1 MMSNVSMP
9 AAGLGGAEFRVGRVL
24 GLALTV
30 LRRNFGKY
38 FIFGV
43 IIAIP
48 DFLSILQNGVVSFG
62 SQSVS
67 VEHRTSSVYLL
78 INILVLSLCQAAM
91 IYGAFQDIRGR
102 PFDLGTSIR
111 HGLGRFLPVL
121 GTAICNLIAISVGLV
136 LLVLPGL
143 ILMTMFLVA
152 IPACVVEGLGPFQS
166 LGRSSALTKGHRW
179 AAFAILLVPGL
190 VLGIGNFIVMAIG
203 GGIGGI
209 PGAAILSAVFVA
221 VTSPYQPLTAI
232 VAYHDLRAVKEG
244 LDIEQLAS
252 VFD

>member
-1 MMSNVSMP
+1 MSNVSMP

-24 GLALTV
+24 GQALAV

-62 SQSVS
+62 SQSVN
-67 VEHRTSSVYLL
+67 VEHRTSSVYFL

-102 PFDLGTSIR
+102 PFDVGTSIR
-111 HGLGRFLPVL
+111 RGLGRFLPVL
-121 GTAICNLIAISVGLV
+121 GTAICYWIAIFVGLI

-143 ILMTMFLVA
+143 ILMAMFMVA

-179 AAFAILLVPGL
+179 AAFAILLTAGAIVGF
-190 VLGIGNFIVMAIG
+190 GNFIAMAIG
-203 GGIGGI
+203 GAIGGV
-209 PGAAILSAVFVA
+209 PGAAILSAVYVA